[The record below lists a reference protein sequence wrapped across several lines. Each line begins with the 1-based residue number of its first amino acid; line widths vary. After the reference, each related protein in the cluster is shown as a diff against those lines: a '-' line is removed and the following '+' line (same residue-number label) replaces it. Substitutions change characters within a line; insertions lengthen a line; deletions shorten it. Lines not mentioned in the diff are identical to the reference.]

1 MPLETI
7 DLEVIF
13 SPKKAKDYKFELNC
27 KSLINRSV
35 LKHTRNNVFLY
46 IFGGFFYCKNSLNF
60 DLIREFKIQ
69 CKGVGVHPPLEM
81 SHQVIHFS
89 ATSLYDVSTAYFHVI
104 NSHTSTNEFTH
115 PVPRIGKG
123 EIHVVDFYEKGEF
136 QFNRLS
142 NSFSDP

>member
-1 MPLETI
+1 M
-7 DLEVIF
+7 
-13 SPKKAKDYKFELNC
+13 
-27 KSLINRSV
+27 
-35 LKHTRNNVFLY
+35 
-46 IFGGFFYCKNSLNF
+46 NF

-69 CKGVGVHPPLEM
+69 CKGIGVHPPLEM

>member
-1 MPLETI
+1 M
-7 DLEVIF
+7 
-13 SPKKAKDYKFELNC
+13 
-27 KSLINRSV
+27 
-35 LKHTRNNVFLY
+35 KHTGNSGFLY
-46 IFGGFFYCKNSLNF
+46 TCIFVFDCKNSSNLN
-60 DLIREFKIQ
+60 LIREFKIQ

-123 EIHVVDFYEKGEF
+123 EIHVVDFSENGEF
-136 QFNRLS
+136 RFNTLS
-142 NSFSDP
+142 NSFFDP